1 MTFSFLGRLHG
12 SGCRKQNLKKHEKLL
27 AGPVL
32 SACAPFCGQ
41 RQKDKPRTKVERKNG
56 PKTEGKRDA
65 EAMQK
70 NTRKWSKIESFWQ
83 HNRPKTCPGRA
94 RGANLAPRA
103 SWEALGLTFGAI
115 LRRFGVIL
123 GAQIGAKTHQ
133 HLKAILEG
141 PKGRQV
147 RRGKAGDGLGPRPG
161 EG

>member
-1 MTFSFLGRLHG
+1 M
-12 SGCRKQNLKKHEKLL
+12 
-27 AGPVL
+27 
-32 SACAPFCGQ
+32 
-41 RQKDKPRTKVERKNG
+41 ERKNG

-70 NTRKWSKIESFWQ
+70 NTRKLSKIEPFLQ
-83 HNRPKTCPGRA
+83 QNRAKTCPGRA

-123 GAQIGAKTHQ
+123 GAQIEAKTHQ
-133 HLKAILEG
+133 HFG
-141 PKGRQV
+141 
-147 RRGKAGDGLGPRPG
+147 GDFGGAQGTTSTPGETEEQLQPSPG